1 MGEVFVMNQIMISI
15 VIPVYN
21 AEKYISQCINS
32 VLNQTYLDFEVLCI
46 DDGSKDGSAKI
57 VESLTKKDNRIKLFT
72 QPNQGAGKAR
82 NHGIQKA
89 RGKYLAFLDAD
100 DYYLDVNALEKMVT
114 LCEEKK
120 VPVCGS
126 LLKRLENGKEIEEPL
141 FQHLKEE
148 LYEKKVYQNIEFQL
162 DYNYINFIFDREM
175 ILKNKIVFPDYRRF
189 QDPPF
194 MVKAMYH
201 AKQFVVADTYLYCYR
216 RPEMTARFTPEKVFD
231 LLKGLIDNLEFAK
244 QHNLDKLFIRT
255 KNRLEYEYG
264 GMIYHNI
271 SKKSI
276 EILKLLLKANEII
289 SEKLEEEAYII
300 RPLQMMIE
308 KVEEGNR
315 NYEIDLLT
323 KIKTQDKIAL
333 YGAGKYARV
342 FLKYLKGHGLL
353 EKVSQIVVT
362 SLNGNEKLE
371 GIPLIAV
378 SEFSDRDTLLLV
390 TLGGHFY
397 PDIEE
402 TLLREEI
409 NNYQFVDDVFL
420 SRLA

>member
-1 MGEVFVMNQIMISI
+1 MKQIVISI
-15 VIPVYN
+15 IIPIYN
-21 AEKYISQCINS
+21 CEYYIEQCIIS
-32 VLNQTYLDFEVLCI
+32 IQNQNLKELEIVCI
-46 DDGSKDGSAKI
+46 DDGSTDASARI
-57 VESLTKKDNRIKLFT
+57 VESLMKKDNRIKLFT

-126 LLKRLENGKEIEEPL
+126 LLKRLENGKEIEESL

-148 LYEKKVYQNIEFQL
+148 LYEKKIYQNIEFQL

-216 RPEMTARFTPEKVFD
+216 RPEMTARFTAERVID
-231 LLKGLIDNLEFAK
+231 LLKGLTDNLEFAK
-244 QHNLDKLFIRT
+244 EHNLDKLFIRT

-276 EILKLLLKANEII
+276 EILKLLLKANEVI

-308 KVEEGNR
+308 KVEESNCS
-315 NYEIDLLT
+315 YETELLA
-323 KIKTQDKIAL
+323 KIKAQNRVAL

-342 FLKYLKGHGLL
+342 FLEYLKEHNLA

-362 SLNGNEKLE
+362 SLNSNENLE
-371 GIPLIAV
+371 GIPLIVV

-397 PDIEE
+397 PDIKEI
-402 TLLREEI
+402 LLRENI
-409 NNYQFVDDVFL
+409 KNYQFVDDVFL